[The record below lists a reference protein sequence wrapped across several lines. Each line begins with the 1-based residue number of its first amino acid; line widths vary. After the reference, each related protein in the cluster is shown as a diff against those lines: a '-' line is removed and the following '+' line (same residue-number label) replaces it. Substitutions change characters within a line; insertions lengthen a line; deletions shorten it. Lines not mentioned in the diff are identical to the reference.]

1 MKKKLIAAAIAAALL
16 VSAAGVALAA
26 AGDAGD
32 PFVTLNYLKSIFYTE
47 VQQDMLTQAQQGTAE
62 TEKEAFDKLNTLAGS
77 YLAQAGGGLY
87 ADTFVPII
95 LARGDRLGLP
105 AGASFQFEGG
115 SCSVDLASGTLID
128 VTNGTTFSNKG
139 TLTAGHRYVASD
151 DTACTITA
159 ISDSVYVSMRGCYML
174 DASGMTYSPF
184 TDMFGDE
191 WYYPY
196 TIYAYEYGLFSGTTA
211 TTFSPTTKMSRAM
224 LATVLSRID
233 GQPVFAPSAGF
244 SDVPDEQWFT
254 NSVNWAAVNGIVTG
268 GTDGTFRPNDNVTR
282 EQLCTM
288 LYRYAKNY
296 LGMDVSITADLSGFA
311 DHSKISPYA
320 AEAVAWAVGNGI
332 MTGTTPSTLSPN
344 GTASRAEVATM
355 LQRFCNQLY

>member
-62 TEKEAFDKLNTLAGS
+62 TEKEAFDKLDTLADS

-87 ADTFVPII
+87 ADTFVPIV

-105 AGASFQFEGG
+105 SGASFQFEGG
-115 SCSVDLASGTLID
+115 SCSVDFASGTLID

-139 TLTAGHRYVASD
+139 TLTIGHRYVASD

-159 ISDSVYVSMRGCYML
+159 ISDSVYVSVRGSYML
-174 DASGMTYSPF
+174 DASGWTYSPF
-184 TDMFGDE
+184 TDLYGTE

-196 TIYAYEYGLFSGTTA
+196 TIFAYERGLFSGITA
-211 TTFSPTTKMSRAM
+211 TTFGPEIKMSRSM
-224 LATVLSRID
+224 LATVLSRLD
-233 GQPVFAPSAGF
+233 GRPVVAPPAGF
-244 SDVPDEQWFT
+244 PDVPDGQWYS
-254 NSVNWAAVNGIVTG
+254 NAVNWAAFYGIVTG
-268 GTDGTFRPNDNVTR
+268 GADGTFRPNDNVTR
-282 EQLCTM
+282 EQLCAM
-288 LYRYAKNY
+288 LYRYAQNY
-296 LGMDVSITADLSGFA
+296 LGMDVSITADLSSFT
-311 DHSKISPYA
+311 DHGKVSSYA
-320 AEAVAWAVGNGI
+320 KEAVAWAVGNGI
-332 MTGTTPSTLSPN
+332 VTGTTPTTLSPS

-355 LQRFCNQLY
+355 LQRFCNLLY